1 MRRVAAG
8 GIAGALAAGAV
19 ALPARADPVPQ
30 SPPKQQIPAF
40 VGAPASPQP
49 LSFADAPTPPRH
61 PFMAPNDRS
70 NIHDDAYQT
79 DAANGEG
86 PLGRDTETLST
97 SQNADCASVTFD
109 SQGRI
114 ETVCVGVQRPVLKL
128 FDPRT
133 LDQLASFD
141 LPPRQPGSLT
151 GIFTDFSGGGY
162 FYLDDRDR
170 AIVVTTTRH
179 LFVIGQTPAGQAPGF
194 ALQHDYDLSGVVP
207 SSDKLFATM
216 PDWSGRIWFV
226 SRNGIVGTIDPGSGA
241 VKVLDT
247 HEPIGNSFAVD
258 ETGGVYVVSD
268 GALYRFDAA
277 ADGSPRVT
285 WREVYANDHTVKSGQ
300 TEMGSGTTPTL
311 MGSQYVSITD
321 NANPIDVV
329 VYRRGR
335 SVSGSRLVCS
345 VPVFDAG
352 HSSTDNSLIGTAHS
366 MVVENNSGYNGPQS
380 TIGGATSPG
389 IWRVDVDADG
399 RGCHVVWRSN
409 ERSPTVVPK
418 LSLENGLV
426 YAYTKEPDPLMDDPW
441 YLTAIDFRTGRT
453 VYKRLT
459 GDGLGYNNNYAP
471 ISLGPD
477 GTAYVGVLGGLVA
490 VRDRVPPPRVQR
502 PGGATPRV
510 RVALGLRGLT
520 LRRLAR
526 RSGRAAAGGPLAAPF
541 IRCARHDI
549 RAVLAGPDRR
559 RVVRVEYRLTGH
571 RRVVRT
577 RGPLRPLL
585 IRRRTLHLGRTYR
598 VRASIRLRDGRRT
611 TRTRSFRAC

>member
-8 GIAGALAAGAV
+8 GIAAALAAGAV

-109 SQGRI
+109 RQGRI

-133 LDQLASFD
+133 LEQLASFD
-141 LPPRQPGSLT
+141 LPPRQPGSLP

-162 FYLDDRDR
+162 FYLDDQDR

-179 LFVIGQTPAGQAPGF
+179 IFVIGQTSGPGF
-194 ALQHDYDLSGVVP
+194 ALQHDYDVSGVVP

-226 SRNGIVGTIDPGSGA
+226 SRNGIVGTIDQGSGA

-258 ETGGVYVVSD
+258 ETGGVYIVSD
-268 GALYRFDAA
+268 GGLCRFDAA

-335 SVSGSRLVCS
+335 SASGSRLVCS

-389 IWRVDVDADG
+389 IWRVDIDADG

-426 YAYTKEPDPLMDDPW
+426 YAYTKDPTSDGSDPW
-441 YLTAIDFRTGRT
+441 YLTAIDFDTGRT
-453 VYKRLT
+453 VNKRLA
-459 GDGLGYNNNYAP
+459 GNGLGYNNNYAP
-471 ISLGPD
+471 ISVGPD
-477 GTAYVGVLGGLVA
+477 GSAYVGALGGLIEL
-490 VRDRVPPPRVQR
+490 RDAIPPPPASASPPGTAIPGRHRRPRPHRRLRLVLRRLGSRRLRVSVANA
-502 PGGATPRV
+502 PGKV
-510 RVALGLRGLT
+510 KSLT
-520 LRRLAR
+520 LRL
-526 RSGRAAAGGPLAAPF
+526 
-541 IRCARHDI
+541 
-549 RAVLAGPDRR
+549 DRR
-559 RVVRVEYRLTGH
+559 RAVRLRHAPFRHTFAGVSPRAHLVQATLILRGGPHVRLRRRVPAARRH
-571 RRVVRT
+571 RR
-577 RGPLRPLL
+577 PP
-585 IRRRTLHLGRTYR
+585 RRR
-598 VRASIRLRDGRRT
+598 
-611 TRTRSFRAC
+611 